1 MLSVEFMLRDRP
13 FRLFVFHILLA
24 VPFVILSAYVSTIK
38 PTGVKTGSG
47 RVGGG
52 GGGGGGSGS

>member
-1 MLSVEFMLRDRP
+1 MLRNRP

-38 PTGVKTGSG
+38 PTGVKIYVNVLKWLQWQILPESL
-47 RVGGG
+47 
-52 GGGGGGSGS
+52 